1 MRFNLLSTHLK
12 GEALCLPFL
21 PEEGHFVLVF
31 QKSFNLGIEKGF
43 ASKEREWNGL
53 GEYV

>member
-1 MRFNLLSTHLK
+1 MFAIPPR
-12 GEALCLPFL
+12 
-21 PEEGHFVLVF
+21 EGSFVLVF

-43 ASKEREWNGL
+43 ASKDGL